1 MPMYIL
7 QGLTE
12 EVFQSR
18 EFARRESDR
27 GNMHIE
33 ENIDTKATEISFK
46 ASTNNE
52 AREIANR
59 DYPELVRTR
68 RLLRVVP

>member
-1 MPMYIL
+1 MSTYIL

-18 EFARRESDR
+18 EFARREFNR

-33 ENIDTKATEISFK
+33 ENMDPKVTEISFR

-59 DYPELVRTR
+59 DYPKLVRIR
-68 RLLRVVP
+68 RLLRIVP